1 MTSKRSSVKKRL
13 SCLLKQEFLRKFW
26 MEGVAIIALMFAL
39 PVQMALKLG
48 RYQGAMAEMP
58 DGILFGFMLQ
68 NKMLLGVIFLLS
80 ISMALVEFGYLFQRN
95 KVDFYH
101 SLPISRTMHF
111 TYRYLNGILQFVL
124 PYVILYAAAIMVGIV
139 NGALI
144 IGYVK
149 ELIITGLLYFIF
161 FCILYSVSVIAVQLA
176 GSYMS
181 GLVTMGIL
189 HFGSVFFCYVIN
201 EYCSFFLRTYVDT
214 GKPLLYGY
222 GSALTICMKVM
233 EDYGKMSCWSAGLL
247 IMLTAMLV
255 FLPLIACGLFLKRP
269 AEKTSCGLAYP
280 LIGPI
285 LRLIAVVGAGLFGG
299 LVLRSF
305 SYDQSDSWLFFGL
318 AAGCILMH
326 CIMQM
331 ILEMNFR
338 AFFKGKISLLV
349 CTAVT
354 ALIMCCYRYDL
365 RGYDEYLPEA
375 GQLDSVG
382 VSIQDL
388 EYYRNYPLEYTSREL
403 QNLYSSDYGY
413 DVVFSQIYDETERYT
428 LLQDMGLKNTES
440 VLDMVQRSIED
451 NQWVDYEANM
461 IVCFRLKNGRSIFR
475 QYEIDLMEEMDA
487 CKEIFAMDDFKEV
500 LYPILARSEE
510 HTTIWMNDNY
520 SGTKQKLTLPD
531 TQFTSLLRTYKRELK
546 DLQLQTMTEEIPL
559 LTLEFTD
566 NQDGIYNSYPVYPS
580 FEHTLTLLKGYGYE
594 FSSAAD
600 QIYEAQVVYRKAE
613 DTDGIEAAASIEAAT
628 LQEYDSETVDE
639 QKSITITDEKQLKQ
653 LRKYLVP
660 YIYYASA
667 LTLKEIDQSYHVT
680 GYLKDT
686 VTGEVIM
693 QDFGIEKGKVP
704 EFLRVLE
711 E

>member
-1 MTSKRSSVKKRL
+1 MTSKRSSVRKRL

-48 RYQGAMAEMP
+48 QYQDALSEMP
-58 DGILFGFMLQ
+58 NGILFSFMLQ

-80 ISMALVEFGYLFQRN
+80 IGMALAEFGYLFQQN

-111 TYRYLNGILQFVL
+111 TYRYLNGILQFTI

-149 ELIITGLLYFIF
+149 EVAVTAILCFVF

-176 GSYMS
+176 GSS
-181 GLVTMGIL
+181 ISSLVTMGIL

-201 EYCSFFLRTYVDT
+201 EYCILFRRTYVDT

-233 EDYGKMSCWSAGLL
+233 EDYGKMRCWSASLV
-247 IMLTAMLV
+247 IMLAAMLI
-255 FLPLIACGLFLKRP
+255 FLPLTAYVLFLKRP

-280 LIGPI
+280 VIGPL
-285 LRLIAVVGAGLFGG
+285 LRLIAVAAAGLFGG
-299 LVLRSF
+299 LILRAF

-349 CTAVT
+349 CTAATV
-354 ALIMCCYRYDL
+354 LLMCCYRYDL

-388 EYYRNYPLEYTSREL
+388 EYYRNYALEYNSREL
-403 QNLYSSDYGY
+403 ENLYSSGY
-413 DVVFSQIYDETERYT
+413 AYDAVFSMIYDETERYSI
-428 LLQDMGLKNTES
+428 LQDMELKNTKP
-440 VLDMVQRSIED
+440 VLDMARRSIED
-451 NQWVDYEANM
+451 TEWVDYEANM
-461 IVCFRLKNGRSIFR
+461 VVCFQLKNGRSIFR
-475 QYEIDLMEEMDA
+475 QYEIDLMEEIDA

-510 HTTIWMNDNY
+510 NTTVWMNDNY
-520 SGTKQKLTLPD
+520 SSAKQKLTLPD

-559 LTLEFTD
+559 LTLEFTN

-580 FEHTLTLLKGYGYE
+580 FEHTLTLLNGYGYE
-594 FSSAAD
+594 FTPAAD
-600 QIYEAQVVYRKAE
+600 QIYEAQVVYRKTE
-613 DTDGIEAAASIEAAT
+613 TTDGIEASASIEAAT
-628 LQEYDSETVDE
+628 LQEYDSENQAE
-639 QKSITITDEKQLKQ
+639 QKTITITDEKQLKQ
-653 LRKYLVP
+653 LRSCLIP

-667 LTLKEIDQSYHVT
+667 LTLKEMDQNYYVT
-680 GYLKDT
+680 GYLKDS

-704 EFLRVLE
+704 EFLKVLE